1 MQPYVIHS
9 KFRVNGI
16 KVGYVHVV
24 GYEYGHGH
32 GKDVRNGNYLIAK
45 KMFGKQRR
53 IEYRQE
59 NSVRGVNIAKEKN

>member
-1 MQPYVIHS
+1 MQSYVIHS

-16 KVGYVHVV
+16 KVGYVHV
-24 GYEYGHGH
+24 GYEYGH